1 MPATSLGESAASER
15 VGEVVSALADKAVDF
30 VAIAPSDN
38 LSYVLGF
45 SPLPDERLCLLLL
58 SERGA
63 VFVVPTLNAEQSA
76 GSVSGLEFLT
86 GRTPRASI
94 TLFVPGSRGS
104 HHRVHVAS
112 LSTR

>member
-1 MPATSLGESAASER
+1 MSTTPLGESAASER
-15 VGEVVSALADKAVDF
+15 VGDVVSALADKAVDF

-86 GRTPRASI
+86 WADAEGFDRR
-94 TLFVPGSRGS
+94 FVQGSRGS
-104 HHRVHVAS
+104 LPQVRVAS
-112 LSTR
+112 PSTR